1 MGGPR
6 TPLCV
11 GIRTNIACEPCGHVI
26 CLCGSLPETFSDRQ
40 GLHIPDDWK
49 SGVLTVSHVM
59 QERVSSEID
68 TDHTR
73 VEWRMMLDIERG
85 VIKTQGAKPDYTR
98 TGDLLLRAS
107 DSELR
112 HF

>member
-6 TPLCV
+6 ISLCV

-26 CLCGSLPETFSDRQ
+26 CLCGSLPETLSDRQ
-40 GLHIPDDWK
+40 GLRIPDDWK

-59 QERVSSEID
+59 HERVSSEID

-73 VEWRMMLDIERG
+73 VEWRTLDIELG
-85 VIKTQGAKPDYTR
+85 DIKHLGTKPDYTR
-98 TGDLLLRAS
+98 TGDLLLKAI
-107 DSELR
+107 
-112 HF
+112 